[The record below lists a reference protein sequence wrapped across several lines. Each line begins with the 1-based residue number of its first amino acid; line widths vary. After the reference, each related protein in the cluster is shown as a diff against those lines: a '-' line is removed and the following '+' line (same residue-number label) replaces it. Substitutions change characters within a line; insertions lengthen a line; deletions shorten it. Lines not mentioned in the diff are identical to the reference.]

1 MTLFNN
7 KYRVE
12 STRLKGWYYTSSG
25 LYFITI
31 NTYKMKVFFGNVLN
45 GEMILNEAGKI
56 VDEEWKKT
64 CELRNNVILDEYQ
77 VMPNHFHG
85 IIALTKKSSH
95 SIPETPQRGVYTGEK
110 ILPMSC
116 IHNMNK
122 QAFSPEG
129 AKDISD
135 GQSPRKEIRNLS

>member
-12 STRLKGWYYTSSG
+12 STRLKGWDYTSSG

-31 NTYKMKVFFGNVLN
+31 NTYKMKIFFGNVLN

-95 SIPETPQRGVYTGEK
+95 SIPETPQRGVYTE
-110 ILPMSC
+110 
-116 IHNMNK
+116 
-122 QAFSPEG
+122 
-129 AKDISD
+129 AKLYADRLV
-135 GQSPRKEIRNLS
+135 P